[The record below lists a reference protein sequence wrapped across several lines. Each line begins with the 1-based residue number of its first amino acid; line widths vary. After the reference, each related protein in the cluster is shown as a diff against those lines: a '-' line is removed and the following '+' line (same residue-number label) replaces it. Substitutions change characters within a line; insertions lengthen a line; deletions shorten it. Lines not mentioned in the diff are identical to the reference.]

1 MKIAWIT
8 YDFEEYSAHH
18 VNAMASEHDVL
29 LVMPKPDGL
38 MPNYC
43 LNPSIEHYSF
53 EKPRLRQPFRQWKS
67 IRQILERVERFQP
80 DVVHFQ
86 QGHMW
91 FNFALK
97 SLRRYP
103 LVITIHD
110 PRHHAGDGASKKTPQ
125 WLIDYGFRKAHHVIV
140 HGEALADQ
148 VHNLFGIPRSN
159 IHVIPLIAIGGEIE
173 SSSELGEPGCVLF
186 FGRIW
191 DYKGLHYLIEAAPLV
206 AKKIPHVKFV
216 IAGEGDDFQKYRDL
230 IGESPLFEV
239 HNRWISDEERAEMF
253 RRSSVVVLP
262 YTEAT
267 QSAVVPVAYNF
278 SRPVVGTRVGALA
291 ECIDDGTTGFLVP
304 PRDPESL
311 AVAIVQILEN
321 DSLRLK
327 MGMAG
332 KQKLNR
338 ECSPEVVAQSTL
350 RVYSEAIAKPHFE
363 VQ

>member
-1 MKIAWIT
+1 MRIAWIT

-18 VNAMASEHDVL
+18 VNAMACEHDVL
-29 LVMPKPDGL
+29 LVMPKPEGL
-38 MPNYC
+38 VPNYC
-43 LNPSIEHYSF
+43 LNPSIEHYAF
-53 EKPRLRQPFRQWKS
+53 EKPRLRQPLRQWKS
-67 IRQILERVERFQP
+67 IRQILDRVESFQP

-140 HGEALADQ
+140 HGETLVDQ
-148 VHNLFGIPRSN
+148 VHRLFDIPRTN
-159 IHVIPLIAIGGEIE
+159 IHVIPHISMGGEVE
-173 SSSELGEPGCVLF
+173 MQCDQSECGCVLF

-191 DYKGLHYLIEAAPLV
+191 DYKGLSYLIEAAPIV
-206 AKKIPHVKFV
+206 AKHIPQVKVV
-216 IAGEGDDFQKYRDL
+216 IAGEGDSFQKYQDMIRDS
-230 IGESPLFEV
+230 GLFEV
-239 HNRWISDEERAEMF
+239 HNRWISDDERARMF
-253 RRSSVVVLP
+253 QRAAVVVLP

-267 QSAVVPVAYNF
+267 QSGVVPVAYNF

-291 ECIDDGTTGFLVP
+291 ECIEDGRTGLLVP

-311 AVAIVQILEN
+311 AMAIVRVLEN
-321 DSLRLK
+321 ETLRME
-327 MGMAG
+327 MGAAG
-332 KQKLNR
+332 KRKLLR
-338 ECSPEVVAQSTL
+338 ECSPEVIAEKTL
-350 RVYSEAIAKPHFE
+350 HVYSQAMAMPF
-363 VQ
+363 VGAR

>member
-1 MKIAWIT
+1 
-8 YDFEEYSAHH
+8 
-18 VNAMASEHDVL
+18 
-29 LVMPKPDGL
+29 
-38 MPNYC
+38 
-43 LNPSIEHYSF
+43 
-53 EKPRLRQPFRQWKS
+53 
-67 IRQILERVERFQP
+67 
-80 DVVHFQ
+80 
-86 QGHMW
+86 
-91 FNFALK
+91 
-97 SLRRYP
+97 
-103 LVITIHD
+103 
-110 PRHHAGDGASKKTPQ
+110 
-125 WLIDYGFRKAHHVIV
+125 
-140 HGEALADQ
+140 
-148 VHNLFGIPRSN
+148 
-159 IHVIPLIAIGGEIE
+159 
-173 SSSELGEPGCVLF
+173 VLF

-191 DYKGLHYLIEAAPLV
+191 DYKGLHYLIEAAPIV

-230 IGESPLFEV
+230 IGDSPLFEV

-311 AVAIVQILEN
+311 AVAIVRILEN
-321 DSLRLK
+321 DSLRLQ

-332 KQKLNR
+332 KQKLIR
-338 ECSPEVVAQSTL
+338 ECSPEVVAQRTVQ
-350 RVYSEAIAKPHFE
+350 VYSDAIAKPHVE